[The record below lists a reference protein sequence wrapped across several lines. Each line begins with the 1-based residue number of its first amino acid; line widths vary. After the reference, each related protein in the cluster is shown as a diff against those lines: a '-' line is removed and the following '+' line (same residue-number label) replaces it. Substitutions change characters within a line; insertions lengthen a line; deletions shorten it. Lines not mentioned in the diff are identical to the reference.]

1 MLSLIWLNF
10 VALGVCPN
18 GDITY
23 LICHVTSGDHVWKGF
38 CHVTPQ
44 SHMIEGSYIKHQGR
58 EPLMVSQHP
67 NNFRGHRDCRSG

>member
-38 CHVTPQ
+38 CD
-44 SHMIEGSYIKHQGR
+44 
-58 EPLMVSQHP
+58 LM
-67 NNFRGHRDCRSG
+67 GRSGSQ